1 MTQLGG
7 VPLADRPIK
16 VGPVNEKADHSGKN
30 AAAFAGAG
38 GAGPAGAPPGAASG
52 NWRLD
57 DSSAQGLPLDAHSR
71 VALMA
76 KLGAGA
82 GLQVRA

>member
-16 VGPVNEKADHSGKN
+16 VGPVNDKADHSGKN
-30 AAAFAGAG
+30 AAAAG
-38 GAGPAGAPPGAASG
+38 GPPGPATG

-57 DSSAQGLPLDAHSR
+57 DSSAQGAYACMNPNPRHVYMHSFSPDDHPS
-71 VALMA
+71 
-76 KLGAGA
+76 
-82 GLQVRA
+82 Q